1 MEMPKMVVLLLN
13 SMQYSRPKLGGTQYA
28 RREGVSPSYIIINV
42 PLEWVFLLYSNKYQK
57 QIKK

>member
-1 MEMPKMVVLLLN
+1 MVVLLLN